1 MRGNTPVGPQLT
13 HKEENAARIEYD
25 SQDRNILREKIELCV
40 NPLEPDEHGD
50 GLVNIATGQ
59 VISHPAI
66 NVENAVGLGKT
77 QMGSFKQGLPA
88 GFYDTIH
95 NVVNTMGSLRKHI
108 KIGNSEI
115 VKLTEY

>member
-13 HKEENAARIEYD
+13 HKEENDAND

-40 NPLEPDEHGD
+40 NPLEPDEHGE

-66 NVENAVGLGKT
+66 NVENAVARHKWGNLSKGYLLVST
-77 QMGSFKQGLPA
+77 TSF
-88 GFYDTIH
+88 
-95 NVVNTMGSLRKHI
+95 TML
-108 KIGNSEI
+108 
-115 VKLTEY
+115 